1 MVLRFGNV
9 GDPLNE
15 REPTDK
21 VVETETSDE
30 LVDACYRFA
39 YPLAQLSQ
47 QFYPF
52 ALRDGGRVRPA
63 RLTPL
68 FY

>member
-21 VVETETSDE
+21 VFETEVSDK
-30 LVDACYRFA
+30 LVDAGDRFA

-47 QFYPF
+47 QFCPF
-52 ALRDGGRVRPA
+52 AL
-63 RLTPL
+63 
-68 FY
+68 